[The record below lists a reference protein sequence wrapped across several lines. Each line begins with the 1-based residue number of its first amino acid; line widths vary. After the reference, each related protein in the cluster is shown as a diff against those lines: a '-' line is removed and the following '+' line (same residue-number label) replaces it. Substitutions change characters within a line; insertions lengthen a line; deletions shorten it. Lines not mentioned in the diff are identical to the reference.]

1 MCDHGLRDVRSRPAR
16 AGDKLITR
24 RFHRSAAG
32 FFAVHEPSLAV
43 CVPPGTEIAFES
55 EIRCRRTLP
64 LLPPIGLRTK
74 LARVRL
80 VQDGEPDHRHE
91 ALELPNG
98 GVVLLS
104 RLCEGQRATVL
115 QLPVPVR
122 PQSTEISGSPSRSS
136 IAVTRRRL

>member
-1 MCDHGLRDVRSRPAR
+1 MCDHGLHDVRSRPAR

-24 RFHRSAAG
+24 RFHRSAVS

-55 EIRCRRTLP
+55 EIRCRRMLP
-64 LLPPIGLRTK
+64 LLSPIGLRTK

-80 VQDGEPDHRHE
+80 VRGGEPNRPHE

-98 GVVLLS
+98 EIVLWS

-122 PQSTEISGSPSRSS
+122 PQSTEISSSPTRSS